1 MALLIRR
8 LGDHGFDPA
17 GTQVGADRPGGVRL
31 VTPHPVGTGTRPSR
45 TATSHPQVTH
55 QDGEHRRVTGLPRP
69 DQHHQGQATPIDEV
83 VDLGA

>member
-1 MALLIRR
+1 LLVGGFGNDRDDSAL
-8 LGDHGFDPA
+8 A
-17 GTQVGADRPGGVRL
+17 QVAADRAGGVRL